1 MFSTSLMLVEVKG
14 HVHNV
19 SAYSRR
25 SVNAWV
31 VEYRVH
37 ILSRAV
43 NFSLLA
49 GPNPSEQKPN
59 QTKTG

>member
-1 MFSTSLMLVEVKG
+1 MDTTDDLKG
-14 HVHNV
+14 HGHNV

-25 SVNAWV
+25 FVNARGV
-31 VEYRVH
+31 VNFAEFRVH
-37 ILSRAV
+37 IRSRAV

-49 GPNPSEQKPN
+49 KPNPSEQKPN